1 MHEKFKKSMSRL
13 LLKRTQKQF
22 KKTHFD
28 TKYCNLILVM
38 KFVICVNNFYIGHF
52 FVFPRLIRCQY
63 VLFKSIISR
72 L

>member
-13 LLKRTQKQF
+13 LLKKTQKQF

-52 FVFPRLIRCQY
+52 FVFRG
-63 VLFKSIISR
+63 
-72 L
+72 

>member
-13 LLKRTQKQF
+13 LLKKTQKPF

-38 KFVICVNNFYIGHF
+38 KFVICVNNFILDTFLF
-52 FVFPRLIRCQY
+52 FRG
-63 VLFKSIISR
+63 
-72 L
+72 